1 MIEIRTERI
10 GTVVEELQDLVQH
23 HWAEVNVFDVPLDID
38 WSQYLK
44 LDQTGHYHLST
55 IRDDDH
61 LTGWA
66 GYFVYPH
73 IRHKTLR
80 IAREDWYYV
89 RPASR
94 GAGLG
99 RRLFEHAEECLRE
112 RGVDRIM
119 ISCKTTADHTGLLE
133 SLGYQHHEK
142 NFTKA
147 LTLNE
152 I

>member
-1 MIEIRTERI
+1 MIGTERI
-10 GTVVEELQDLVQH
+10 ADVVEELQDLAQD
-23 HWAEVNVFDVPLDID
+23 HWAEVNVFDRPLDID

-44 LDQTGHYHLST
+44 LDQAGRYHMST
-55 IRDDDH
+55 LRVQNR

-66 GYFVYPH
+66 GYFIYPH
-73 IRHKTLR
+73 IRHKSL
-80 IAREDWYYV
+80 ILAREDWYYIQ
-89 RPASR
+89 PAHR

-99 RRLFEHAEECLRE
+99 RRLLEHAEECLRG
-112 RGVDRIM
+112 RGVDRIL
-119 ISCKTTADHTGLLE
+119 ISCKTTDDHTGLLE